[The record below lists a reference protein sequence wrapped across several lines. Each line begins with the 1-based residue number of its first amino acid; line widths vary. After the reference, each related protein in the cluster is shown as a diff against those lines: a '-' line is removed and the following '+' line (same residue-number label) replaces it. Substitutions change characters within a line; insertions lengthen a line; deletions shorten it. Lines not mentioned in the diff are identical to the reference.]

1 MDRRRKGTT
10 MLRPDDLYEIVDE
23 SVATGPTAPP
33 RVLIH
38 ALDGFMDAGQAGR
51 TTAEHLLEALDNRLL
66 VRFDVDLLHDYR
78 ARRPEVTFAEDR
90 FVDYTPPHLSMHLL
104 TDDAGVEFLLLE
116 GAEPDAHWERF
127 ARAVRQ
133 LVDTLN
139 VTLTVGVHGI
149 PMAVP
154 HTRPLGLTAHATRP
168 ELVTRT
174 NIWSGEMRLPSSAAS
189 LLQVRL
195 GESGRDAMGFAVHV
209 PHYLADNRFPGAAL
223 ALIHAVSA
231 ATGLLLPSQAL
242 VDEAAVTGRMVD
254 EQVEASEEA
263 TAVVRALE
271 TQYDAA
277 AGSVSRGSLLA
288 SDTMPSGEE
297 ISAQVEQFL
306 AGLDRNDDL

>member
-1 MDRRRKGTT
+1 

-23 SVATGPTAPP
+23 SVATGSSAPP

-38 ALDGFMDAGQAGR
+38 AMDGFMDAGQAGR

-90 FVDYTPPHLSMHLL
+90 FVDYTPPHLSLHLL

-133 LVDTLN
+133 VVDLFN
-139 VTLTVGVHGI
+139 VSLTVGVHGI

-195 GESGRDAMGFAVHV
+195 GEAGRDAMGFAVHV
-209 PHYLADNRFPGAAL
+209 PHYLAESRFPGAAL

-231 ATGLLLPSQAL
+231 ATGLLLPSKAL
-242 VDEAAVTGRMVD
+242 LDEAAVTGQAVD
-254 EQVEASEEA
+254 QQVEESEEA

-277 AGSVSRGSLLA
+277 SGAVSRGSLLA
-288 SDTMPSGEE
+288 GEQLPSGEE
-297 ISAQVEQFL
+297 LSAQVEQFL
-306 AGLDRNDDL
+306 AELDRDEPEGPGV

>member
-1 MDRRRKGTT
+1 

-23 SVATGPTAPP
+23 SAASGPSAPP
-33 RVLIH
+33 RVLVH

-51 TTAEHLLEALDNRLL
+51 TTAEHLLEALDNRL
-66 VRFDVDLLHDYR
+66 VARFDVDLLHDYR

-90 FVDYTPPHLSMHLL
+90 FVDYTPPHLSLHLL

-133 LVDTLN
+133 IVDRFN

-168 ELVTRT
+168 ELVTRA

-195 GESGRDAMGFAVHV
+195 GEAGRDAMGFAVHV

-223 ALIHAVSA
+223 ALLHAVSA
-231 ATGLLLPSQAL
+231 ATGLLLPSDAL
-242 VDEAAVTGRMVD
+242 LEEAAVTGRMVD
-254 EQVEASEEA
+254 QQVDESDEAK
-263 TAVVRALE
+263 AVVRALE

-277 AGSVSRGSLLA
+277 DGSISRGSLLA
-288 SDTMPSGEE
+288 GDDIPSGDE

-306 AGLDRNDDL
+306 ADLDRDDD

>member
-1 MDRRRKGTT
+1 

-23 SVATGPTAPP
+23 SVATGPSAPP
-33 RVLIH
+33 RVLVH
-38 ALDGFMDAGQAGR
+38 AMDGFMDAGLAGR
-51 TTAEHLLEALDNRLL
+51 IVADHLLEVLDNRVL

-90 FVDYTPPHLSMHLL
+90 FVDYSPAHLSVHLL

-127 ARAVRQ
+127 AIAVRQ
-133 LVDTLN
+133 LVERFN

-149 PMAVP
+149 PMGVP

-168 ELVTRT
+168 ELVTKS
-174 NIWSGEMRLPSSAAS
+174 NIWDGEMRLPSSAATM
-189 LLQVRL
+189 LQVRL
-195 GESGRDAMGFAVHV
+195 GDAGKDAMGFAVHV
-209 PHYLADNRFPGAAL
+209 PHYLADSRFPGAAL
-223 ALIHAVSA
+223 ALVHAMSA
-231 ATGLLLPSQAL
+231 ATGLLLPSKAL
-242 VDEAAVTGRMVD
+242 LDEAAVTGRMVD

-263 TAVVRALE
+263 KAVVKALE

-288 SDTMPSGEE
+288 TESLPSGEE

-306 AGLDRNDDL
+306 ADLDRNDEGPA

>member
-1 MDRRRKGTT
+1 

-23 SVATGPTAPP
+23 SVASGPEAPP

-38 ALDGFMDAGQAGR
+38 ALDGFMDAGQAGH
-51 TTAEHLLEALDNRLL
+51 TTAEHLLEVLEARLL
-66 VRFDVDLLHDYR
+66 ARFDIDLFHDYR

-90 FVDYTPPHLSMHLL
+90 FVDYTPAHLSLHVL

-116 GAEPDAHWERF
+116 GAEPDVHWERF

-133 LVDTLN
+133 LIDRYN

-174 NIWSGEMRLPSSAAS
+174 NIWSGEMRLPAS
-189 LLQVRL
+189 VSTMLQVRL
-195 GESGRDAMGFAVHV
+195 GEAGRDAMGFAVHV

-223 ALIHAVSA
+223 ALVHAVSA
-231 ATGLLLPSQAL
+231 ATGLLLPSKAL
-242 VDEAAVTGRMVD
+242 LDEAAVTGKLVD
-254 EQVEASEEA
+254 QQVEESEEA

-277 AGSVSRGSLLA
+277 AGSISRGSLLA
-288 SDTMPSGEE
+288 TESLPSGEE
-297 ISAQVEQFL
+297 LSAQVEQFL
-306 AGLDRNDDL
+306 ADLDRDDGPDGESPA